1 MSDLHGAL
9 ADYVAIRRSTGF
21 KFEEAA
27 KLLSNFVGRLDADGS
42 LVVTSTAAISWA
54 KATGGQP
61 NWWGKR
67 LSVAR
72 GFARYLNGLNPEHEV
87 PPTGMFPTRP
97 CRATPYL
104 YSDEDVAR
112 LMVAARSLRIA
123 SWATTM
129 ETLIG
134 LLAVTGMRVGEAIDL
149 DANDLD
155 WVEGVL
161 TVHFGKFGK
170 SREIPLHPSTVE
182 VLRTYDDRRR
192 NMGPQLTSSA
202 FFVSIFGARLSYASV
217 HRTFHRLVCQLGPQ
231 RFSAHHGPR
240 LHDLRHTFAVHTLL
254 DWYRDGGD
262 VRQRLHLL
270 STYLGHIDPAATY
283 WYLSGAPELLALAA
297 ERLEAET
304 GELQ

>member
-1 MSDLHGAL
+1 MTDLQAAL
-9 ADYVAIRRSTGF
+9 EDYVAIRRSMGF

-27 KLLSNFVGRLDADGS
+27 KLLSDFVSRLETDGS
-42 LVVTSTAAISWA
+42 RVVTSTAAISWA
-54 KATGGQP
+54 KATGGHP

-67 LSVAR
+67 LSMVR
-72 GFARYLNGLNPEHEV
+72 GFARYLHGLNPEHEV
-87 PPTGMFPTRP
+87 PPSGMLPTRP

-112 LMVAARSLRIA
+112 LMVATRSLRIA

-134 LLAVTGMRVGEAIDL
+134 LLAVTGMRVGEAVRL
-149 DANDLD
+149 DVKDVD
-155 WVEGVL
+155 WVEGLL
-161 TVHFGKFGK
+161 TVHSGKFGK
-170 SREIPLHPSTVE
+170 SREIPLHPSTVDA
-182 VLRTYDDRRR
+182 LRAYVDQRRR
-192 NMGPQLTSSA
+192 LGSQLKTAA
-202 FFVSIFGARLSYASV
+202 FFVSIFGARLRYDSV

-270 STYLGHIDPAATY
+270 STYLGHADPAATY
-283 WYLSGAPELLALAA
+283 WYLSAAPELLALAA
-297 ERLEAET
+297 ERLESDD
-304 GELQ
+304 GELL